1 MLPRLASAL
10 RERAC
15 YRADVDIFPQT
26 WSALCAA
33 VAALPDEAFDEPSG
47 CRGWR
52 VRDLVSHLIID
63 AQDLLITLSTPAD
76 TAPSHDAL
84 SYWTPSPIPPDGTAP
99 GDALTVR
106 LAAAYEDPAL
116 LRAHL
121 DDLGAAAGRAAL
133 LAHPELP
140 VATQGKTLTVRDY
153 LGAYVLEA
161 ALHHLDLVAHLPS
174 VHLAPDSLPPDS
186 LPVVDLPPPESLAAA
201 REMVER
207 RLRVRLP
214 MAWTDA
220 DALCVA
226 TGRRPATAEER
237 AELDALG
244 ARGQM
249 LPLSFG

>member
-1 MLPRLASAL
+1 MLPRLAVL
-10 RERAC
+10 RGERAC

-26 WSALCAA
+26 WTGLRAA
-33 VAALPDEAFDEPSG
+33 VAALPDATFDEPSG

-76 TAPSHDAL
+76 TAPSHDSL
-84 SYWTPSPIPPDGTAP
+84 SYWTPSPTPPDGTDP

-116 LRAHL
+116 LRAHFE
-121 DDLGAAAGRAAL
+121 DLGAAAGRAAL

-140 VATQGKTLTVRDY
+140 VETQGMTLTVRDY

-161 ALHHLDLVAHLPS
+161 ALHHLDLVARLPS
-174 VHLAPDSLPPDS
+174 AHLATAHSPSGSLPS
-186 LPVVDLPPPESLAAA
+186 LGLPRPESLAAA

-214 MAWTDA
+214 ASWEDTDA
-220 DALCVA
+220 LRVA
-226 TGRRPATAEER
+226 TGRRTATAEER

-244 ARGQM
+244 PRGQM

>member
-1 MLPRLASAL
+1 MLPRLAE
-10 RERAC
+10 RPGERAC

-52 VRDLVSHLIID
+52 VRDRVSHLVLD

-76 TAPSHDAL
+76 TAPSHDSL
-84 SYWTPSPIPPDGTAP
+84 SYWTPSPTSPDSTSP
-99 GDALTVR
+99 TDALTVR
-106 LAAAYEDPAL
+106 LATAYEDPAV
-116 LRAHL
+116 LRAHFE
-121 DDLGAAAGRAAL
+121 DLGAAAGRAAM

-140 VATQGKTLTVRDY
+140 VSTQGKTLTVRDY

-161 ALHHLDLVAHLPS
+161 ALHHLDLGAHLPS
-174 VHLAPDSLPPDS
+174 ARLPSGSRPS
-186 LPVVDLPPPESLAAA
+186 VDLPHPESLAEA

-214 MAWTDA
+214 ASWEDA
-220 DALCVA
+220 DALRVA
-226 TGRRPATAEER
+226 TGRRHATAEER